1 MKHIVCSFVLCV
13 SSIVWFSC
21 QRDNKIQRNQVDSIV
36 FYAMPKGV
44 DRPFN
49 LVSFQELKNGGKDTL
64 ITDTHFIRR
73 FSRLVNRLAPDAN
86 RESIDI
92 RSAAVVKMKT
102 GDSLV
107 IAFGEKWGTVILN
120 DLEGDNMSCDS
131 LGFRRVHGVYMKDNA
146 ELFRFIDK
154 YVYGPHSN
162 DYWLDDVTRGWVKY
176 VRDVLPEQRA
186 PLFNSMR
193 IQDSLD
199 RALSMVDSRDDQES
213 IVAGV
218 KHAKRNNYRNK
229 RK

>member
-13 SSIVWFSC
+13 SSIVWISC

-49 LVSFQELKNGGKDTL
+49 IVSFQELKNGGKDTL
-64 ITDTHFIRR
+64 ITDTYFIRK
-73 FSRLVNRLAPDAN
+73 FSRLANRLTPDAN

-92 RSAAVVKMKT
+92 RSAAVVRMKT

-176 VRDVLPEQRA
+176 VRDTIQRQITTPSLEQ
-186 PLFNSMR
+186 
-193 IQDSLD
+193 
-199 RALSMVDSRDDQES
+199 
-213 IVAGV
+213 
-218 KHAKRNNYRNK
+218 
-229 RK
+229 